1 MPESPNKAIPDP
13 SKATDP
19 KQPGK
24 EPVRLYDLEN
34 QYFKGPGKGQGA
46 YASVCVLDPVI
57 TLERH
62 HGKFHIAARFNIETT
77 ILRYNTQK
85 GYVFHE
91 RPYFH
96 ELWLI
101 RYLSAPITN
110 GSSKT
115 SVSAI

>member
-77 ILRYNTQK
+77 ILRYITQK
-85 GYVFHE
+85 GYVCHE
-91 RPYFH
+91 RLYFH

-101 RYLSAPITN
+101 CYL
-110 GSSKT
+110 
-115 SVSAI
+115 